1 MENTQISIISRGSA
15 VTLALGT
22 GLKTIHCFKSKI
34 QPTANIILKGHKLKA
49 FPLRSGTRQR
59 CLLSSLLFNVV
70 LEVLVTAIRQEI
82 KGIQIRKVE
91 VKLSLLTDD
100 MISYTENPKDSPKNY

>member
-59 CLLSSLLFNVV
+59 CLLLPVLLTIV
-70 LEVLVTAIRQEI
+70 LEVLAQEIRQE
-82 KGIQIRKVE
+82 KK
-91 VKLSLLTDD
+91 
-100 MISYTENPKDSPKNY
+100 